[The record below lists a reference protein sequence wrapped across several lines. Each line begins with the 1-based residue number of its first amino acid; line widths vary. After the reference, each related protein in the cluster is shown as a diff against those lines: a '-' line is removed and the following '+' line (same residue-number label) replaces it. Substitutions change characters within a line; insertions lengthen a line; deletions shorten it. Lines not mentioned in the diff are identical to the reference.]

1 VPALVAPVVAATSIY
16 ISGGLIAAV
25 LLIFVVIWVL
35 RRG

>member
-1 VPALVAPVVAATSIY
+1 MPALASPLLAATSIY